1 MYLQIMGNL
10 IIVRLIWR
18 ENMWGDGEEIL
29 IEGE

>member
-29 IEGE
+29 IEGK